1 MYLPKGKTNEEVHTM
16 KNPKTMTYKELE
28 TEVIKNRCEL
38 RAAALKR
45 KRELINRNHDLMVE
59 MDRRWNSAK

>member
-1 MYLPKGKTNEEVHTM
+1 M

-38 RAAALKR
+38 RAAAPER